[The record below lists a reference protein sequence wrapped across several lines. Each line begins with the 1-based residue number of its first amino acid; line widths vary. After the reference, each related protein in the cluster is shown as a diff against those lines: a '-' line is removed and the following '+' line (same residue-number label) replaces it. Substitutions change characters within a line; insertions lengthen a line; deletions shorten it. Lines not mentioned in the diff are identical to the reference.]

1 LIEYSH
7 SSSLRRRP
15 HALDDWLREMAEAV
29 KAETRMPLKLDLR
42 APVVVDLDPSRL
54 RRALGNV
61 VDNAARAFADAGD
74 LGRPPRIVLRSRMRG
89 DSVEIDIADNGP
101 GIAPE
106 ILARAFE
113 PLFSTRRSGT
123 GLGLAT
129 TRQIIEQHGGT
140 IELFSQPGKGTR
152 ARVLLPLAEA
162 EASNS
167 RMPTAA

>member
-1 LIEYSH
+1 
-7 SSSLRRRP
+7 
-15 HALDDWLREMAEAV
+15 
-29 KAETRMPLKLDLR
+29 
-42 APVVVDLDPSRL
+42 
-54 RRALGNV
+54 
-61 VDNAARAFADAGD
+61 
-74 LGRPPRIVLRSRMRG
+74 
-89 DSVEIDIADNGP
+89 VEIDIADNGP